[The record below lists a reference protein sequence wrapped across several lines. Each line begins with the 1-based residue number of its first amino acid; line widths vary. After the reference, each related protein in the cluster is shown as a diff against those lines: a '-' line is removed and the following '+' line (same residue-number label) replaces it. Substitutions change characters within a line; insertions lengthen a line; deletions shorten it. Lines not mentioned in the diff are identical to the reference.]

1 MIHVL
6 DRSARRRMPGGVY
19 RPAAQGAAPASQDE
33 GSGRSSRKMKVRTN
47 MTGMMY
53 DDMMASN
60 GHGKGLRVVTLAGP
74 SGNGRQSGSA
84 GSLEQAQQLLDAYS
98 QAVIRV
104 VEQVGPAVVSVGV
117 LKQVMG
123 RTQDG
128 RTMPFQAP
136 GAGSGVIIT
145 PDGYIL
151 TNSHVVDRAE
161 RLEVT
166 LADGTTYPAQLV
178 GQDPETDLA
187 VVRIPANGLPVATLG
202 DSEQLRVGQ
211 LVIAIGNPFGFQ
223 ATVTTGVVSALGRTL
238 RSQSGRLIENVI
250 QTDAALNPGNSGGP
264 LVDTRAQVVG
274 INTAIIQFAQGI
286 CFAIPV
292 NTARWVAGQLITE
305 GRVRRAYLGVT
316 VQQWPIH
323 RRLARLHDLT
333 ASTGVLVMGVAP
345 GSPAA
350 QAGLRQGDLIV
361 AMDGITIA
369 SADDLQRV
377 LGRATIGAPL
387 RITVLRG
394 VERLEIVVRPVEA
407 PVAA

>member
-1 MIHVL
+1 MTFKYDGTDYDDTVV
-6 DRSARRRMPGGVY
+6 S
-19 RPAAQGAAPASQDE
+19 
-33 GSGRSSRKMKVRTN
+33 SGRG
-47 MTGMMY
+47 TG
-53 DDMMASN
+53 
-60 GHGKGLRVVTLAGP
+60 GLRVTAVAGP
-74 SGNGRQSGSA
+74 AGNGQTHTGPAQS
-84 GSLEQAQQLLDAYS
+84 LDEAQQLLDAYS

-117 LKQVMG
+117 LKQVLG

-151 TNSHVVDRAE
+151 TNSHVVNRAD

-178 GQDPETDLA
+178 GEDPETDLA
-187 VVRIPANGLPVATLG
+187 VLRIPASGLPVAVLG
-202 DSEQLRVGQ
+202 DSEKLRVGQ

-238 RSQSGRLIENVI
+238 RSQGGRLIENVI

-264 LVDTRAQVVG
+264 LVDTRGQVVG

-292 NTARWVAGQLITE
+292 NTARWVAGQLIKE
-305 GRVRRAYLGVT
+305 GRVRRAFLGVT
-316 VQQWPIH
+316 VQQRPVH
-323 RRLARLHDLT
+323 RRLARLHDVV
-333 ASTGVLVMGVAP
+333 SGTGLLVMGVAP

-350 QAGLRQGDLIV
+350 QAGLRQGDIIV
-361 AMDGITIA
+361 AIDGVAIS
-369 SADDLQRV
+369 SADDLQRM
-377 LGRATIGAPL
+377 LGRAAIGAPL

-394 VERLEIVVRPVEA
+394 VERLDLVARPAEA
-407 PVAA
+407 PVAS